1 MSQHNIQTDGVASPS
16 PDEMER
22 KDFSLPQISLPNSKN
37 GHYASNTGYG
47 AGQTEQSND
56 MMMMQGRSGMSPTLN
71 SANQGISARN
81 AFGGRR
87 YTEVNHSIV
96 AGIKMREQQ
105 QILKDQ
111 IFKNQALENRIK
123 RLAFE

>member
-1 MSQHNIQTDGVASPS
+1 MLHQKSSKGVN
-16 PDEMER
+16 
-22 KDFSLPQISLPNSKN
+22 LGL
-37 GHYASNTGYG
+37 
-47 AGQTEQSND
+47 
-56 MMMMQGRSGMSPTLN
+56 
-71 SANQGISARN
+71 SAQN

-87 YTEVNHSIV
+87 YTEINASVV

-111 IFKNQALENRIK
+111 MQKNQALENRIK